1 MTELRLPVP
10 ESPIVPQETQP
21 KSPLP
26 LPVFEFKEG
35 TRSSWKF
42 SREAPRLSL
51 DSRATTDAKGSLYPK
66 EIRTN
71 AAVLS
76 ANRCEN
82 SAAEGDDNDKQRRSP
97 SVIAR
102 LMGLEP
108 LPHSDPEPVKNAELR
123 RSASESRVSRDL
135 YQYRFIDGN
144 TFQLKQSQQ
153 ANISSNVM
161 RDNAANE
168 DRAYNARAV
177 DPRGYVV
184 RDAKAEPPKLQHK
197 GMGQRKSFFN
207 SADFFPEPKH
217 TVSVYGEIEKR
228 LKMRGIDEPSKD
240 LETLKQILEA
250 LQLKGLLHSKK
261 PSNLNYRNFVYD
273 RNFSHDESPIV
284 VMKPSRSAVPM
295 SRPSRMV
302 GSDSPPPSS
311 YGSRPSNRRNHNL
324 CGETSPAVSPR
335 RDRTEI
341 DRNVRYQC
349 RGRNSSPPPYRVEN
363 STKSPNRRR
372 PLNVETQQRKTNYN
386 DFVDQRR
393 ISPVSSPKVNSR
405 RIISDQQTSSNR
417 SPRNRKRTAEI
428 CRKEEKVFPQ
438 AEDESSTMSES
449 SISTSS
455 QTDAEVKGS
464 LIIFILVHII
474 DLIKKLTS

>member
-1 MTELRLPVP
+1 MTTELRSLP
-10 ESPIVPQETQP
+10 ESSVIPPETQP

-26 LPVFEFKEG
+26 LPAFEFKEG

-51 DSRATTDAKGSLYPK
+51 DSRATIDAKGSLYPK
-66 EIRTN
+66 EIKTN
-71 AAVLS
+71 AAILS
-76 ANRCEN
+76 ANRCQ
-82 SAAEGDDNDKQRRSP
+82 SSAEGDDNEKQRRSP

-108 LPHSDPEPVKNAELR
+108 LPRSDPEPIKNAELR

-153 ANISSNVM
+153 ANIYSNVI

-168 DRAYNARAV
+168 DRVYNARAV
-177 DPRGYVV
+177 DPKRYVV
-184 RDAKAEPPKLQHK
+184 RGAKGEPPKVQHK

-240 LETLKQILEA
+240 LDTQKQILEA

-261 PSNLNYRNFVYD
+261 SSALNYSNFVYD

-284 VMKPSRSAVPM
+284 LMKPSRSAVPM
-295 SRPSRMV
+295 SRPSRV
-302 GSDSPPPSS
+302 GNDSPLSS

-324 CGETSPAVSPR
+324 GGETLPAVSPR
-335 RDRTEI
+335 RDGPEI

-349 RGRNSSPPPYRVEN
+349 RGRNSSPPNRVEN
-363 STKSPNRRR
+363 GIKSPNRRR
-372 PLNVETQQRKTNYN
+372 PLSVETQQRKGNN
-386 DFVDQRR
+386 DFADQRR
-393 ISPVSSPKVNSR
+393 VSPVSSPKVNSR
-405 RIISDQQTSSNR
+405 RFVSEQQTSNW
-417 SPRNRKRTAEI
+417 SPRNKRRTAEV
-428 CRKEEKVFPQ
+428 CPKEEKVFPQ
-438 AEDESSTMSES
+438 AEEESSTLSES
-449 SISTSS
+449 SFSTSS
-455 QTDAEVKGS
+455 QTDTEVQDG
-464 LIIFILVHII
+464 LVIFI
-474 DLIKKLTS
+474 